1 LHYILA
7 SEKVEII
14 QTSKIKEHDQMK
26 QLNTII
32 PNNSLKY
39 SANIS
44 MLSKRTSIT
53 KQSDHGIFKI
63 KLFNTERGLF

>member
-32 PNNSLKY
+32 PNGLNLK
-39 SANIS
+39 
-44 MLSKRTSIT
+44 TIT
-53 KQSDHGIFKI
+53 GILWI
-63 KLFNTERGLF
+63 GY